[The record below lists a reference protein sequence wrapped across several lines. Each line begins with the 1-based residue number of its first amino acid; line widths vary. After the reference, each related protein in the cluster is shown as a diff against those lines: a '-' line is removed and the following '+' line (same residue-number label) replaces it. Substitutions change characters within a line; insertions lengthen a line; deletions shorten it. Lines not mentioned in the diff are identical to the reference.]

1 MYATETMTREE
12 FRRARRE
19 QVLNEQRTKRK
30 RILIFF
36 LTIIVMFGVG
46 VGFGTLLAKAEEPDK
61 DLVYKYY
68 TSIKVQPGD
77 TLWDIAEEYID
88 YDYYS
93 TRMDYIYE
101 VMKINHL
108 ITDHLTAGKKIT
120 IPYYSVEKK

>member
-1 MYATETMTREE
+1 M
-12 FRRARRE
+12 
-19 QVLNEQRTKRK
+19 
-30 RILIFF
+30 
-36 LTIIVMFGVG
+36 
-46 VGFGTLLAKAEEPDK
+46 
-61 DLVYKYY
+61 YKYY

>member
-30 RILIFF
+30 RILTFF

-61 DLVYKYY
+61 DPVYKYY